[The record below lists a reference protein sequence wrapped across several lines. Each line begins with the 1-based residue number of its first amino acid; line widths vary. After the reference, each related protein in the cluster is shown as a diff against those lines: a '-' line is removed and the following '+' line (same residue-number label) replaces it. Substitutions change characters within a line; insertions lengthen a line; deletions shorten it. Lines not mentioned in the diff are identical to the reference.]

1 VADEVPGPGFTG
13 LPKLTVAQAA
23 LLQGFPPGWDIPGRK
38 TAAYRQVGN
47 AFPPPVAEAMGRSIS
62 SALAQ
67 ADDAAA
73 ADAAAARTVSDLATH
88 RTAQPA
94 AAQDDMRVPDSQAER
109 SATG

>member
-1 VADEVPGPGFTG
+1 
-13 LPKLTVAQAA
+13 
-23 LLQGFPPGWDIPGRK
+23 
-38 TAAYRQVGN
+38 
-47 AFPPPVAEAMGRSIS
+47 MGRSIS

-73 ADAAAARTVSDLATH
+73 AAAAARTVSDLATH